1 MDFKTIIFE
10 KLGHI
15 AVITLNRPEVLNAVN
30 SQLCADVGEALEVVA
45 NDPKIR
51 VGIITGSGPKA
62 FCVGADLKAVAAG
75 EFGSKEQAGPWGFA
89 GVTDHY
95 IDKPIIAAVN
105 GIAFGGGTE
114 IALATDIVVAS
125 EHASFALTEVT
136 LGLIAGAGGILRLS
150 RQIPQKIAARMILE
164 GSPLSASNA
173 ARWGLVNEVVE
184 PDDVLPCAMRI
195 AEKIAANSP
204 SSVRASKEVFYRGLD
219 SPLNFPPAARELNQ
233 EYVDII
239 MRGPD
244 AVEGPLAFSEKR
256 PPVWK
261 DDEK

>member
-1 MDFKTIIFE
+1 VDFETIIFE
-10 KLGHI
+10 KLDHV

-30 SQLCADVGEALEVVA
+30 SQLCADVGEALEVIA

-51 VGIITGSGPKA
+51 VSVITGSGSRA

-75 EFGSKEQAGPWGFA
+75 EFGSKEQAGRWGFA

-95 IDKPIIAAVN
+95 INKPIIAAVN

-114 IALATDIVVAS
+114 IALAADIVVAS
-125 EHASFALTEVT
+125 EQASFALTEVT

-150 RQIPQKIAARMILE
+150 RQIPQKIAARMVFE
-164 GSPLSASNA
+164 GSPLTAADA
-173 ARWGLVNEVVE
+173 ARWGLINEVVDA
-184 PDDVLPCAMRI
+184 DDVMPCAMRI

-219 SPLNFPPAARELNQ
+219 SPLNFPPTARELNQ
-233 EYVDII
+233 KYVDEI
-239 MRGPD
+239 MRGAD
-244 AVEGPLAFSEKR
+244 AAEGPLAFSEKR

-261 DDEK
+261 DDE

>member
-1 MDFKTIIFE
+1 MDYETIIFE
-10 KLGHI
+10 ELDHV

-30 SQLCADVGEALEVVA
+30 SQLCAEVGEALEIVA
-45 NDPKIR
+45 NKPKIR
-51 VGIITGSGPKA
+51 VCIITGSGSKA

-89 GVTDHY
+89 GITDHY
-95 IDKPIIAAVN
+95 INKPVIAAVN

-114 IALATDIVVAS
+114 VALAADIVVAS

-150 RQIPQKIAARMILE
+150 RQIPQKIAARMIFE
-164 GSPLSASNA
+164 GSPLNATDA
-173 ARWGLVNEVVE
+173 ARWGLINEVVE
-184 PDDVLPCAMRI
+184 ADDVVPCAMRI

-219 SPLNFPPAARELNQ
+219 SSLNFPPIARQINQ
-233 EYVDII
+233 TYVDEI
-239 MRGPD
+239 MRGAD
-244 AVEGPLAFSEKR
+244 ATEGPLAFSEKR

-261 DDEK
+261 DD